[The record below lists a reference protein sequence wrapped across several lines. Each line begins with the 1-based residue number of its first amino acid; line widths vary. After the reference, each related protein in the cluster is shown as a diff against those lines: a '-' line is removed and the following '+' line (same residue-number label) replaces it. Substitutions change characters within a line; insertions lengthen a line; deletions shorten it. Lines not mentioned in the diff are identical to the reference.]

1 MEPPAM
7 TCVAL
12 IGEKKDHP
20 LCLQPGH
27 FAILKPRTI
36 ILLLLCYYRGS
47 GRKETRIMSLNFMP
61 CQYYLFYNLW
71 SVNLKLMVKFLSF
84 FCKSLNS

>member
-12 IGEKKDHP
+12 IGEKKDQA
-20 LCLQPGH
+20 LCLQPGC

-36 ILLLLCYYRGS
+36 ILLLLSYCRGS
-47 GRKETRIMSLNFMP
+47 GRKETRIMTLNFTP
-61 CQYYLFYNLW
+61 WQCVTYFITSGQ
-71 SVNLKLMVKFLSF
+71 
-84 FCKSLNS
+84 